1 MKKKILI
8 GSIIAVVILV
18 LVSFTSVVSKVASDD
33 EFVGFEIEFC
43 GLGKKHTV
51 QLTQQEADEVEL
63 LFDEIEQRLSEV
75 ETREQSEEIFNEAV
89 VELDRYCLLGG
100 LSVEQVQR
108 LITDR
113 YQNPRVMRLSEKLHN
128 KNEAG
133 SNSNFFCL
141 IAGEATGARVIG
153 LVEMGCSALLYAI
166 FVVYFISEFVFG
178 SPFFLPQLISFVRSL
193 NNFYQNIS
201 FPITFGMVALGCRH
215 PLFSPGGPMQNYP
228 AEGWVWTQGLN
239 SDKSWNGTF
248 YGSIRGLRSP
258 FYAYHTDYIG
268 VTGFLG
274 IKLTRDDGKQFFLG
288 SALRVEIDYGD

>member
-1 MKKKILI
+1 MLRKGLAVAVFLLFI
-8 GSIIAVVILV
+8 GVAFAPSMNA
-18 LVSFTSVVSKVASDD
+18 SVVKD
-33 EFVGFEIEFC
+33 ELVEFDVKLC

-51 QLTQQEADEVEL
+51 SLTQQEADEVDL
-63 LFDEIEQRLSEV
+63 LFDDIEQRLSEV
-75 ETREQSEEIFNEAV
+75 DTRDEAEVIFNEAV
-89 VELDRYCLLGG
+89 VELDKYGLLGG

-141 IAGEATGARVIG
+141 IAGEATGARVVG

-239 SDKSWNGTF
+239 GDKSWNGTF